1 MASRQRSAAQP
12 VDRLGA
18 WEEKTMTATDRRLPL
33 WLATGLATFAAPAI
47 AQDLGEPVPELK
59 IAYYAADMGP
69 MYEQSARVLSEEWA
83 KLGISFQMQPVQ
95 FSTFIS
101 NIMVGGGL
109 EDMAVFT
116 VGADPDRVDPTYWLH
131 DLGACGAR
139 RNGAKWCDEAY
150 TKMVQDQ
157 REIIDQKDRI
167 AAVHAAQQHFYDVM
181 PWWPATNTVYG
192 ILWNNE
198 KWENVTS
205 PAPVAAHEGL
215 IDPWLSAKPLTDDRW
230 LDWAHYEDVT
240 TYNPLAEE
248 GAVGWLRFVY
258 DTFAKNNSEGETI
271 PWAAAAWEFT
281 DPTTVKITLRDGMKF
296 HDGEAVTADDAVF
309 TLNKVVELQPP
320 AMSSRIANIASAEKI
335 DDLTFN
341 VKLKTPDASFVTT
354 VLPYA
359 FILPEHLWADY
370 TGDMVARDVVADGV
384 AIGSGPFKFKT
395 WRVNEVH
402 ELDANPDH
410 FHAPG
415 YDGVRRLALGQAD
428 AIRSAML
435 SGTGDIATM
444 VLPVAAMSDLADQE
458 DFLDFLE
465 IPSHGTMLIWLNN
478 EKAPFTDPAFR
489 KALRQATAK
498 DRAAIEGW
506 LGFAV
511 PAGEGPVPKQLGM
524 WYNPDLPEIAFD
536 VEAARAT
543 LAEAGFGWDDQGRL
557 HYPKN

>member
-1 MASRQRSAAQP
+1 MKNAFRRLALPVWLPVGIAAFGNVAAAQ
-12 VDRLGA
+12 
-18 WEEKTMTATDRRLPL
+18 E
-33 WLATGLATFAAPAI
+33 
-47 AQDLGEPVPELK
+47 LGERVPDLQ

-69 MYEQSARVLSEEWA
+69 MYEQSARVLSEEWS
-83 KLGISFQMQPVQ
+83 KLGLTFRMQPVQ

-150 TKMVQDQ
+150 SAKVREQ
-157 REIIDQKDRI
+157 REMVDQTQRI
-167 AAVHAAQQHFYDVM
+167 AAVKQAQQHFYDTM

-192 ILWNNE
+192 MVWNSD

-215 IDPWLSAKPLTDDRW
+215 IDPWLSAKPKTDDRW
-230 LDWAHYEDVT
+230 FDWAHYEDVT

-258 DTFAKNNSEGETI
+258 DTFAKNNSKGETI
-271 PWAAAAWEFT
+271 PWAAASWEFT
-281 DPTTVKITLRDGMKF
+281 EPTNVKITLRQGMTF

-309 TLNKVVELQPP
+309 TINKVVELQPP
-320 AMSSRIANIASAEKI
+320 AMSSRIANLAGAEKV

-341 VKLKTPDASFVTT
+341 IKLKTPDASFVTT

-359 FILPEHLWADY
+359 FILPEHLWANY
-370 TGDMVARDVVADGV
+370 EGDMVARDVVADGV
-384 AIGSGPFKFKT
+384 AIGSGPFRFKT
-395 WRVNEVH
+395 WRINEIH
-402 ELDANPDH
+402 ELETFKEH
-410 FHAPG
+410 FQAPG

-444 VLPVAAMSDLADQE
+444 VLPVAAMSDLATQNNH
-458 DFLDFLE
+458 LDFLE
-465 IPSHGTMLIWLNN
+465 IPSHGSMLVWLNN
-478 EKAPFTDPAFR
+478 QKAPFTDPAFR
-489 KALRQATAK
+489 KAMRVATSK
-498 DRAAIEGW
+498 ERAAVEGW

-524 WYNPDLPEIAFD
+524 WYNADLPEITFD
-536 VEAARAT
+536 IEAARAA
-543 LAEAGFGWDDQGRL
+543 LEQAGYGWDAQGRL
-557 HYPKN
+557 HYPKK

>member
-1 MASRQRSAAQP
+1 MKNAFRRLALPAWLPVGIAAFGNVAAAQ
-12 VDRLGA
+12 
-18 WEEKTMTATDRRLPL
+18 E
-33 WLATGLATFAAPAI
+33 
-47 AQDLGEPVPELK
+47 LGERVPDLQ

-69 MYEQSARVLSEEWA
+69 MYEQSARVLSEEWS
-83 KLGISFQMQPVQ
+83 KLGLTFRMQPVQ

-150 TKMVQDQ
+150 TAKVREQ
-157 REIIDQKDRI
+157 REMVDQTQRI
-167 AAVHAAQQHFYDVM
+167 AAVKQAQQHFYDTM

-192 ILWNNE
+192 MVWNSD

-215 IDPWLSAKPLTDDRW
+215 IDPWLSAKPKTDDRW
-230 LDWAHYEDVT
+230 FDWAHYEDVT

-258 DTFAKNNSEGETI
+258 DTFAKNNSKGETI
-271 PWAAAAWEFT
+271 PWAAASWEFT
-281 DPTTVKITLRDGMKF
+281 EPTNVKITLRQGMTF

-309 TLNKVVELQPP
+309 TINKVVELQPP
-320 AMSSRIANIASAEKI
+320 AMSSRIANLAGAEKV

-341 VKLKTPDASFVTT
+341 IKLKTPDASFVTT

-359 FILPEHLWADY
+359 FILPEHLWANY
-370 TGDMVARDVVADGV
+370 EGDMVARDVVADGV
-384 AIGSGPFKFKT
+384 AIGSGPFRFKT
-395 WRVNEVH
+395 WRINEIH
-402 ELDANPDH
+402 ELETFKEH
-410 FHAPG
+410 FQAPG

-444 VLPVAAMSDLADQE
+444 VLPVAAMSDLATQNNH
-458 DFLDFLE
+458 LDFLE
-465 IPSHGTMLIWLNN
+465 IPSHGSMLVWLNN
-478 EKAPFTDPAFR
+478 QKAPFTDPAFR
-489 KALRQATAK
+489 KAMRVATSK
-498 DRAAIEGW
+498 ERAAVEGW

-524 WYNPDLPEIAFD
+524 WYNADLPEITFD
-536 VEAARAT
+536 IEAARAA
-543 LAEAGFGWDDQGRL
+543 LEQAGYGWDAQGRL
-557 HYPKN
+557 HYPKK

>member
-1 MASRQRSAAQP
+1 MMNATFK
-12 VDRLGA
+12 RLA
-18 WEEKTMTATDRRLPL
+18 LPL
-33 WLATGLATFAAPAI
+33 WLPVGIAACGGMAS
-47 AQDLGEPVPELK
+47 AQDLGERVPDLQ

-83 KLGISFQMQPVQ
+83 KLGLTFRMQPVQ

-139 RNGAKWCDEAY
+139 RNGAKWCDEEY
-150 TKMVQDQ
+150 TALVKAQ
-157 REIIDQKDRI
+157 REIVNQDERV
-167 AAVHAAQQHFYDVM
+167 AAVKQAQQHFYEAM

-192 ILWNNE
+192 MVWNSD
-198 KWENVTS
+198 KWDNVTS

-215 IDPWLSAKPLTDDRW
+215 LDPWLAAKPKTDDRW
-230 LDWAHYEDVT
+230 LDWAHYEDVS

-258 DTFAKNNSEGETI
+258 DTFAKNNSAGETV
-271 PWAAAAWEFT
+271 PWAAASWEFT
-281 DPTTVKITLRDGMKF
+281 DPTTVKLTLREDMKF

-309 TLNKVVELQPP
+309 TINKVVELQPP
-320 AMSSRIANIASAEKI
+320 AMSSRIANLAGAEKV

-341 VKLKTPDASFVTT
+341 VKLKAPDASFVTT

-359 FILPEHLWADY
+359 FILPEHVWADY
-370 TGDMVARDVVADGV
+370 QGDMVARDVVADKV
-384 AIGSGPFKFKT
+384 VIGSGPFKFKT

-402 ELDANPDH
+402 ELEAFTDH
-410 FHAPG
+410 FNAPG

-435 SGTGDIATM
+435 SGQGDIATM
-444 VLPVAAMSDLADQE
+444 VLPVAAMSDLADQN
-458 DFLDFLE
+458 DSLDFLE
-465 IPSHGTMLIWLNN
+465 IPSHGSMLVWLNN

-489 KALRQATAK
+489 KALRIATSK
-498 DRAAIEGW
+498 ERAAIEGW

-511 PAGEGPVPKQLGM
+511 PAGEGPVPKQLKV
-524 WYNPDLPEIAFD
+524 WHNSDLPEIAFD
-536 VEAARAT
+536 VEAARKV
-543 LAEAGFGWDDQGRL
+543 LEEAGYGWDADGRL
-557 HYPKN
+557 HLPKK

>member
-1 MASRQRSAAQP
+1 
-12 VDRLGA
+12 
-18 WEEKTMTATDRRLPL
+18 MTAKIRRLA
-33 WLATGLATFAAPAI
+33 ATLSLSTGIAALCAPAM
-47 AQDLGEPVPELK
+47 AQDLGEPVPQLQ

-83 KLGISFQMQPVQ
+83 KLGLSFQMQPVQ
-95 FSTFIS
+95 FSSFIS

-150 TKMVQDQ
+150 TEMVKKQ
-157 REIIDQKDRI
+157 RELVNQDERLALVHEAQKYF
-167 AAVHAAQQHFYDVM
+167 HDVA

-192 ILWNNE
+192 ILWNSD

-215 IDPWLSAKPLTDDRW
+215 VDPWLSAKPKTDDRI

-240 TYNPLAEE
+240 TYNPMAEE
-248 GAVGWLRFVY
+248 GAVGWVRFIF
-258 DTFAKNNSEGETI
+258 DTFAKNNSKGETV

-281 DPTTVKITLRDGMKF
+281 DPQTVKITLREGMKF

-309 TLNKVVELQPP
+309 TVNTVVELQPP
-320 AMSSRIANIASAEKI
+320 AMSSRIANLAGAEKV

-341 VKLKTPDASFVTT
+341 VKLKAPDASFVTT
-354 VLPYA
+354 VLTYL
-359 FILPEHLWADY
+359 FILPEHHWANY
-370 TGDMVARDVVADGV
+370 EGDKVARDVVADGAV
-384 AIGSGPFKFKT
+384 IGSGPFKFKS
-395 WRVNEVH
+395 WRVNETH
-402 ELDANPDH
+402 ELETNTEH
-410 FHAPG
+410 FHAAE

-435 SGTGDIATM
+435 SGTGDIASM
-444 VLPVAAMSDLADQE
+444 VLPVAAMSDLAAQNNH
-458 DFLDFLE
+458 LDFLE
-465 IPSHGTMLIWLNN
+465 IPSHGSMLIWLNN
-478 EKAPFTDPAFR
+478 QKAPFTDPAFR
-489 KALRQATAK
+489 KALRVATAK
-498 DRAAIEGW
+498 QRAAIEGW

-511 PAGEGPVPKQLGM
+511 PAGEGPVPVQLGM
-524 WYNPDLPEIAFD
+524 WHNSELPQVPFD
-536 VEAARAT
+536 VDAARKI
-543 LAEAGFGWDDQGRL
+543 LEDAGYGWDGQGRL
-557 HYPKN
+557 HFPKK

>member
-1 MASRQRSAAQP
+1 MTYTVRGMP
-12 VDRLGA
+12 V
-18 WEEKTMTATDRRLPL
+18 
-33 WLATGLATFAAPAI
+33 WLAAGLTALAPHAM
-47 AQDLGEPVPELK
+47 AQDLGEPVPPLQ

-83 KLGISFQMQPVQ
+83 KLGLEFQMQPVQ

-139 RNGAKWCDEAY
+139 RNGAKWCDETY

-157 REIIDQKDRI
+157 RGLIDQTARI
-167 AAVHAAQQHFYDVM
+167 EAVKAAQQYFYDVM

-192 ILWNNE
+192 MVWNSD

-215 IDPWLSAKPLTDDRW
+215 VDPWLSARPLTDDRW
-230 LDWAHYEDVT
+230 FDWAHYEDVT
-240 TYNPLAEE
+240 TYNPMAEE

-258 DTFAKNNSEGETI
+258 DTFAKNNAAGETV
-271 PWAAAAWEFT
+271 PWAASAWEFT
-281 DPTTVKITLRDGMKF
+281 DPTTVKITLREGMTF
-296 HDGEAVTADDAVF
+296 HDGEPVTADDAVF

-320 AMSSRIANIASAEKI
+320 AMSSRIANLAGAEKI

-341 VKLKTPDASFVTT
+341 VKLKAPDASFVTT

-359 FILPEHLWADY
+359 FILPEHVWADY
-370 TGDMVARDVVADGV
+370 TGDFVARDVVADGV
-384 AIGSGPFKFKT
+384 VIGSGPFKFKT

-402 ELDANPDH
+402 ELETHTAH
-410 FHAPG
+410 FNAPA

-435 SGTGDIATM
+435 DGKGDIATM
-444 VLPVAAMSDLADQE
+444 VLPVAAMSDLADQNE
-458 DFLDFLE
+458 HLDFLE
-465 IPSHGTMLIWLNN
+465 IPSHGSMLVWLNN
-478 EKAPFTDPAFR
+478 QKEPFTDPAFR
-489 KALRQATAK
+489 KALRMATAK
-498 DRAAIEGW
+498 ERAAVEGW

-511 PAGEGPVPKQLGM
+511 PAGEGPVPKQLAL
-524 WYNPDLPEIAFD
+524 WHNTDLPEIGLD
-536 VEAARAT
+536 IDAARAA
-543 LAEAGFGWDDQGRL
+543 LEAAGYGWDAQGRL
-557 HYPKN
+557 HYPKK

>member
-1 MASRQRSAAQP
+1 MKIAFGRLALP
-12 VDRLGA
+12 V
-18 WEEKTMTATDRRLPL
+18 
-33 WLATGLATFAAPAI
+33 WLSVGFAASTASTT
-47 AQDLGEPVPELK
+47 AQELGERVPDLQ

-69 MYEQSARVLSEEWA
+69 MYEQSARVLSEEWS
-83 KLGISFQMQPVQ
+83 KLGLSFRMQPVQ

-131 DLGACGAR
+131 DLGACDAR
-139 RNGAKWCDEAY
+139 RNGAKWCDETY
-150 TKMVQDQ
+150 TAMVRAQ
-157 REIIDQKDRI
+157 RELVDQGERI
-167 AAVHAAQQHFYDVM
+167 ASVKQAQEHFYNAM

-192 ILWNNE
+192 MVWNSD

-215 IDPWLSAKPLTDDRW
+215 IDPWLSAKPKTDDRW
-230 LDWAHYEDVT
+230 FDWAHYEDVS
-240 TYNPLAEE
+240 TYNPMAEE

-258 DTFAKNNSEGETI
+258 DTFAKNNAEGETI

-281 DPTTVKITLRDGMKF
+281 NPTTVKITLREGMTF

-309 TLNKVVELQPP
+309 TIKKVVELQPP
-320 AMSSRIANIASAEKI
+320 AMSSRIANLAGAEKV

-341 VKLKTPDASFVTT
+341 IILKSADASFITT

-370 TGDMVARDVVADGV
+370 DGDMVARDVIADGV

-395 WRVNEVH
+395 WRINEVH
-402 ELDANPDH
+402 ELETFKDH
-410 FHAPG
+410 FHAPE

-428 AIRSAML
+428 AIRSAIL
-435 SGTGDIATM
+435 AGTGDIATM
-444 VLPVAAMSDLADQE
+444 VLPVAAMSDLAAQNNH
-458 DFLDFLE
+458 LDFLE
-465 IPSHGTMLIWLNN
+465 IPSHGSMLIWLNN
-478 EKAPFTDPAFR
+478 KKAPFTDAAFR
-489 KALRQATAK
+489 KALRMATSK
-498 DRAAIEGW
+498 ERAAVEGW

-524 WYNPDLPEIAFD
+524 WYNSDLPEIAFD
-536 VEAARAT
+536 IEAARAA
-543 LAEAGFGWDDQGRL
+543 LEEAGYGWDAQGRL
-557 HYPKN
+557 HYPKQ

>member
-1 MASRQRSAAQP
+1 MKVAFRMLAAPMGLP
-12 VDRLGA
+12 V
-18 WEEKTMTATDRRLPL
+18 
-33 WLATGLATFAAPAI
+33 GLALLGGVAT
-47 AQDLGEPVPELK
+47 AQELGERVPDLQV
-59 IAYYAADMGP
+59 AYYAADMGP
-69 MYEQSARVLSEEWA
+69 MYEQSARVLSEEWS
-83 KLGISFQMQPVQ
+83 KLGLTFRMQPVQ

-131 DLGACGAR
+131 DLGACDAR

-150 TKMVQDQ
+150 TAMVREQ
-157 REIIDQKDRI
+157 RELVDQSERI
-167 AAVHAAQQHFYDVM
+167 AAVKQAQQHFYDEM

-192 ILWNNE
+192 MVWNSD
-198 KWENVTS
+198 KWDNVTS

-215 IDPWLSAKPLTDDRW
+215 IDPWLSAKPKTDDRW
-230 LDWAHYEDVT
+230 FDWAHYEDVS
-240 TYNPLAEE
+240 TYNPMAEE

-271 PWAAAAWEFT
+271 PWAAASWEFT
-281 DPTTVKITLRDGMKF
+281 DPTTVKITLREGMAF
-296 HDGEAVTADDAVF
+296 HDGEPVTADDAVF
-309 TLNKVVELQPP
+309 TINKVVELQPP
-320 AMSSRIANIASAEKI
+320 AMSSRIANLASAEKI

-341 VKLKTPDASFVTT
+341 ITLKSADASFVTT

-370 TGDMVARDVVADGV
+370 DGDMVARDVVADGV

-395 WRVNEVH
+395 WRINEVH
-402 ELDANPDH
+402 ELETFKEH
-410 FHAPG
+410 FHAPE

-444 VLPVAAMSDLADQE
+444 VLPVAAMSDLAAQNE
-458 DFLDFLE
+458 FLDFLE
-465 IPSHGTMLIWLNN
+465 IPSHGSMLVWLNN
-478 EKAPFTDPAFR
+478 KKAPFTDPAFR
-489 KALRQATAK
+489 KALRMATSK
-498 DRAAIEGW
+498 ERAAIEGW

-511 PAGEGPVPKQLGM
+511 PAGEGPVPRQLGM
-524 WYNPDLPEIAFD
+524 WYNSDLPEIAFD
-536 VEAARAT
+536 IDAARKA
-543 LAEAGFGWDDQGRL
+543 LEEAGYGWDAQGRL
-557 HYPKN
+557 HYPKK

>member
-1 MASRQRSAAQP
+1 MKNAFRRLALPVWLPVGIAAFGNVAAAQ
-12 VDRLGA
+12 
-18 WEEKTMTATDRRLPL
+18 E
-33 WLATGLATFAAPAI
+33 
-47 AQDLGEPVPELK
+47 LGERVPDLQ

-69 MYEQSARVLSEEWA
+69 MYEQSARVLSEEWS
-83 KLGISFQMQPVQ
+83 KLGLTFRMQPVQ

-150 TKMVQDQ
+150 TAKVREQ
-157 REIIDQKDRI
+157 REMVDQTQRI
-167 AAVHAAQQHFYDVM
+167 AAVKQAQQHFYDTM

-192 ILWNNE
+192 MVWNSD

-215 IDPWLSAKPLTDDRW
+215 IDPWLSAKPKTDDRW
-230 LDWAHYEDVT
+230 FDWAHYEDVT

-258 DTFAKNNSEGETI
+258 DTFAKNNSKGETI
-271 PWAAAAWEFT
+271 PWAAASWEFT
-281 DPTTVKITLRDGMKF
+281 EPTNVKITLRQGMTF

-309 TLNKVVELQPP
+309 TINKVVELQPP
-320 AMSSRIANIASAEKI
+320 AMSSRIANLAGAEKV

-341 VKLKTPDASFVTT
+341 IKLKTPDASFVTT

-359 FILPEHLWADY
+359 FILPEHLWANY
-370 TGDMVARDVVADGV
+370 EGDMVARDVVADGV
-384 AIGSGPFKFKT
+384 AIGSGPFRFKT
-395 WRVNEVH
+395 WRINEIH
-402 ELDANPDH
+402 ELETFKEH
-410 FHAPG
+410 FQAPG

-444 VLPVAAMSDLADQE
+444 VLPVAAMSDLATQNNH
-458 DFLDFLE
+458 LDFLE
-465 IPSHGTMLIWLNN
+465 IPSHGSMLVWLNN
-478 EKAPFTDPAFR
+478 QKAPFTDPAFR
-489 KALRQATAK
+489 KAMRVATSK
-498 DRAAIEGW
+498 ERAAVEGW

-524 WYNPDLPEIAFD
+524 WYNADLPEITFD
-536 VEAARAT
+536 IEAARAA
-543 LAEAGFGWDDQGRL
+543 LEQAGYGWDAQGRL
-557 HYPKN
+557 HYPKK

>member
-1 MASRQRSAAQP
+1 MKNAFRRLALPVWLPVGIAAFGNVAAAQ
-12 VDRLGA
+12 
-18 WEEKTMTATDRRLPL
+18 E
-33 WLATGLATFAAPAI
+33 
-47 AQDLGEPVPELK
+47 LGERVPDLQ

-69 MYEQSARVLSEEWA
+69 MYEQSARVLSEEWS
-83 KLGISFQMQPVQ
+83 KLGLTFRMQPVQ

-150 TKMVQDQ
+150 TAKVREQ
-157 REIIDQKDRI
+157 REMVDQTQRI
-167 AAVHAAQQHFYDVM
+167 AAVKQAQQHFYDTM

-192 ILWNNE
+192 MVWNSD

-215 IDPWLSAKPLTDDRW
+215 IDPWLSAKPKTDDRW
-230 LDWAHYEDVT
+230 FDWAHYEDVT

-258 DTFAKNNSEGETI
+258 DTFAKNNSKGETI
-271 PWAAAAWEFT
+271 PWAAASWEFT
-281 DPTTVKITLRDGMKF
+281 EPTNVKITLRQGMTF

-309 TLNKVVELQPP
+309 TINKVVELQPP
-320 AMSSRIANIASAEKI
+320 AMSSRIANLAGAEKV

-341 VKLKTPDASFVTT
+341 IKLKTPDASFVTT

-359 FILPEHLWADY
+359 FILPEHLWANY
-370 TGDMVARDVVADGV
+370 EGDMVARDVVADGV
-384 AIGSGPFKFKT
+384 AIGSGPFRFKT
-395 WRVNEVH
+395 WRINEIH
-402 ELDANPDH
+402 ELETFKEH
-410 FHAPG
+410 FQAPG

-444 VLPVAAMSDLADQE
+444 VLPVAAMSDLATQNNH
-458 DFLDFLE
+458 LDFLE
-465 IPSHGTMLIWLNN
+465 IPSHGSMLVWLNN
-478 EKAPFTDPAFR
+478 QKAPFTDPAFR
-489 KALRQATAK
+489 KAMRVATSK
-498 DRAAIEGW
+498 ERAAVEGW

-524 WYNPDLPEIAFD
+524 WYNTDLPEITFD
-536 VEAARAT
+536 IEAARAA
-543 LAEAGFGWDDQGRL
+543 LEQAGYGWDAQGRL
-557 HYPKN
+557 HYPKK